1 MIFGQN
7 FGKSATVFSCKQH
20 TLLACPAF
28 ALVHLCIESVY
39 LHTSAYLALIFFSK
53 HLTWKNWKDSRF
65 ELLIMFFYRPWA
77 GSGDNF
83 KQSVNS
89 GPDFYTGQFDQ
100 HRWGF
105 AALMLLT
112 LLACIVLNG
121 AVLGS
126 FMFDWKN
133 LKKMPHTLILTLCIR
148 DLMVALILIP
158 ICIDW

>member
-1 MIFGQN
+1 
-7 FGKSATVFSCKQH
+7 
-20 TLLACPAF
+20 
-28 ALVHLCIESVY
+28 
-39 LHTSAYLALIFFSK
+39 
-53 HLTWKNWKDSRF
+53 
-65 ELLIMFFYRPWA
+65 MFFYRPWA

-83 KQSVNS
+83 QQSPNS
-89 GPDFYTGQFDQ
+89 GPYSYTAQFDQ

-148 DLMVALILIP
+148 DLLVALILIP

>member
-1 MIFGQN
+1 
-7 FGKSATVFSCKQH
+7 
-20 TLLACPAF
+20 
-28 ALVHLCIESVY
+28 
-39 LHTSAYLALIFFSK
+39 
-53 HLTWKNWKDSRF
+53 
-65 ELLIMFFYRPWA
+65 MFFYRPWV
-77 GSGDNF
+77 GSGD
-83 KQSVNS
+83 KIQQSD
-89 GPDFYTGQFDQ
+89 PTDFYTSHFDQ